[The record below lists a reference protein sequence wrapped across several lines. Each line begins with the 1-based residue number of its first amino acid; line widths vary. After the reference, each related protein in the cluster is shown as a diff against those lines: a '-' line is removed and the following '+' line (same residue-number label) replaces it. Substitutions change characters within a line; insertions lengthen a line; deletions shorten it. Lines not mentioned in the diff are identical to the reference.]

1 MSNNPPNKVLSVDEF
16 LTLRHEVLQLLKQY
30 DTPLTDATPP
40 GEDDAAPPGEEPP
53 EAVSVVSGQCVSY
66 HVFSNPSSVFQS

>member
-1 MSNNPPNKVLSVDEF
+1 MLCLVIICLFYSFQEHVSNNPPNKVLSVDEF

-53 EAVSVVSGQCVSY
+53 EAVTVVS
-66 HVFSNPSSVFQS
+66 